1 MIKLHI
7 HDKLTG
13 GQSNSLGR
21 DRSRVLRTFIAAAL
35 ACLVL
40 ALSVLRPA
48 ANAANG
54 AGRDLSGAEV
64 FLRYCAG
71 CHGFD
76 GFSQYSSAPSFARG
90 ERLYKSD
97 QELLQGVLA
106 GRHAM
111 PYWQDKLSVGMLLR
125 AIGYLRIMDQRYRSG
140 LPPREQPLPPM
151 HYRFNPVGE
160 DQDYWMYRG
169 WQ

>member
-7 HDKLTG
+7 HDRLTD
-13 GQSNSLGR
+13 GQSGR
-21 DRSRVLRTFIAAAL
+21 PGHGRCRVPRVLIGAAL

-40 ALSVLRPA
+40 ALNLRAPA

-76 GFSQYSSAPSFARG
+76 GFAEYPSAPSFSMG
-90 ERLYKSD
+90 ERLHKSD
-97 QELLQGVLA
+97 QELLESVLV

-125 AIGYLRIMDQRYRSG
+125 AIGYLRVMDQRYRSG
-140 LPPREQPLPPM
+140 LPPREQPIPPM
-151 HYRFNPVGE
+151 HYRFKPVGE
-160 DQDYWMYRG
+160 DEDYWMYRG
-169 WQ
+169 WK